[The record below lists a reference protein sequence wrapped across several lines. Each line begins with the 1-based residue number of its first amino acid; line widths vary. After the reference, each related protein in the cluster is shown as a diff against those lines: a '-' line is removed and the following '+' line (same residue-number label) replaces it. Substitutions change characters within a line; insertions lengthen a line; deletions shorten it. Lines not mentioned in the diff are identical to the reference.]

1 MENDTV
7 YIFSDGGYQSNNG
20 VGAYA
25 VKFYNENNL
34 SLFSRYDRVQG
45 LDVPKDANFAEMLG
59 LRYVLTVIR
68 DSSVFYGK
76 EIVICLD
83 SMNCINII
91 KNYKKWLKNGWKT
104 TNNKNVKHKQ
114 LIIQINTLFDEIM
127 DQEKDVVF
135 EHIKSH
141 KEPPKDKN
149 SEEFLIWEMND
160 LVDFLCY
167 NEMIKKK
174 DYDKYCKL
182 NFWIISNMFCK

>member
-34 SLFSRYDRVQG
+34 SLFSRYDRIQG
-45 LDVPKDANFAEMLG
+45 LDVPKDSNFAEMLG

-141 KEPPKDKN
+141 QEPPKDKN

-174 DYDKYCKL
+174 EHNKKQ
-182 NFWIISNMFCK
+182 